1 MAEFV
6 ISTQSLPQPH
16 SGLAQSSDSSVF
28 MYDRSKPCAKW
39 NLVHCYTYPQALL
52 LGIVPLNQV
61 CHLSSHLPFNHP
73 GALSDLVADVLF
85 WSPNPLRLNFSL
97 TYSCQAHVTIKAFSE
112 TNSITAT
119 SQTPPQDPG
128 ALTLCRNRP

>member
-39 NLVHCYTYPQALL
+39 NLVHCYTYPQASL
-52 LGIVPLNQV
+52 LGIVLVKQV
-61 CHLSSHLPFNHP
+61 CHLSSRPSFNRP

-85 WSPNPLRLNFSL
+85 WSASP
-97 TYSCQAHVTIKAFSE
+97 
-112 TNSITAT
+112 AT
-119 SQTPPQDPG
+119 PQ
-128 ALTLCRNRP
+128 L